1 MAVRPVPA
9 FFSAGHRPP
18 QDAALQGIL
27 PVCFH
32 VPLPMVAGHVAVAP
46 AADCVPGR
54 RDTARGGMP
63 LAGLLPGPGQKG
75 VGLVVFRPIQQAGHG
90 KDQQGE
96 ADAQDHLQGRLLLPE
111 GGQGHP

>member
-1 MAVRPVPA
+1 MAVRPMSA

-18 QDAALQGIL
+18 KDAALQGIL

-32 VPLPMVAGHVAVAP
+32 VPLPAGCRTCRGGP

-54 RDTARGGMP
+54 RVTARGSM
-63 LAGLLPGPGQKG
+63 LSAGLLPGPGQKG
-75 VGLVVFRPIQQAGHG
+75 VGLVVFRLIQQAGHG

-96 ADAQDHLQGRLLLPE
+96 ADAQDNLQGRLLLPE
-111 GGQGHP
+111 GGQG

>member
-1 MAVRPVPA
+1 MAVRPMSA

-32 VPLPMVAGHVAVAP
+32 VPLPAG
-46 AADCVPGR
+46 CR
-54 RDTARGGMP
+54 TCRGGSRCR
-63 LAGLLPGPGQKG
+63 LRSRQARHGTGTTLSAGLLPGPGQKG
-75 VGLVVFRPIQQAGHG
+75 VGLVVFRLIQQAGHG

-96 ADAQDHLQGRLLLPE
+96 ADAQDNLQGRLLLPE
-111 GGQGHP
+111 GGQG